1 MNCHRPYCFQ
11 SAEKPDE
18 IIRADMRDTWR
29 LSYNFVQ
36 AQEFTQS
43 YNRYSYC
50 LNNPLQY
57 TDPSGEEL
65 FAPWYR
71 DFVGFVHW
79 IGSVDDMPNY
89 GTLLGDEGVFTSGDE
104 MRYYYAD
111 GRISNLKLP
120 QVFVDWGNP
129 ADFTFSFSTFPMRGA
144 GFYRIGDP
152 SEQTGS
158 FSTNFQQKA
167 PINPGYINGLNAYGV
182 ANGAKTNLRENGA
195 VNKAA
200 ILLVNTDKFYVT
212 LQ

>member
-18 IIRADMRDTWR
+18 IIRADTRDTWR
-29 LSYNFVQ
+29 FISATGLAAICVRRN
-36 AQEFTQS
+36 
-43 YNRYSYC
+43 
-50 LNNPLQY
+50 
-57 TDPSGEEL
+57 G
-65 FAPWYR
+65 
-71 DFVGFVHW
+71 
-79 IGSVDDMPNY
+79 
-89 GTLLGDEGVFTSGDE
+89 E

-129 ADFTFSFSTFPMRGA
+129 ADFTFSFSSLPMRGA